1 MTVEPGKFK
10 GKSASD
16 NKNPVPIDEVIRTK
30 WDNGLVCWNGR
41 TVIL

>member
-1 MTVEPGKFK
+1 LTVDPGKYT
-10 GKSASD
+10 GKSAKD

-30 WDNGLVCWNGR
+30 WTQALTCWNGR